1 MIRRRLNYIGF
12 FIRLEMLCLPLVAFA
27 IAAWV
32 RFGSGWIPLVTTDV
46 DPSDYFGLLFFT
58 TIVWSVVLD
67 QSGLARFD
75 ILFAA
80 RSSAWAAFR
89 ACVVTYVAAMGATFF
104 YRSASFSRVL
114 VAISGALLFLLVL
127 LSQRGARSAL
137 QRARCDG
144 RNCARIL
151 VVGADDFAARAAGL
165 LLRSVVP
172 CAIAGFVRLPDQE
185 IQVTGAVVVDLE
197 ALEGRVREEEIDD
210 IIVAIPPGRLSELP
224 TLLQRLDPLCVPV
237 RAILDFGVGV
247 TFRETLFDFGGLP
260 MLDLRAS
267 PSESVIYLVAKR
279 GLDVILASL
288 GLLVLAPLMALIAVA
303 TRLSSP
309 GPILFVQDRVGLN
322 GRVFRMVKF
331 RTMRTGDPAENDTRW
346 TVPGDPRRTPLGRF
360 LRRTNLDELPQLFNV
375 LKGEM
380 SLVGPRPER
389 PFFVQKFLHDVAQY
403 NSRHYLK
410 VGITG
415 WAQVNGF
422 RGDTSIEG
430 RVEHDLFY
438 LRHWSLGFD
447 LKIILLT
454 LWRSFAGSKNAY

>member
-27 IAAWV
+27 AAAWI
-32 RFGSGWIPLVTTDV
+32 RFGSGWIPLSNADI
-46 DPSDYFGLLFFT
+46 DPRDYFGLLFFT
-58 TIVWSVVLD
+58 TLVWSVVLD

-80 RSSAWAAFR
+80 RTSAWAALR
-89 ACVVTYVAAMGATFF
+89 ACLMTYVAVMGATFF
-104 YRSASFSRVL
+104 YRSASFSRL
-114 VAISGALLFLLVL
+114 FVAISGAVLFLLVL

-137 QRARCDG
+137 QRARREG

-151 VVGADDFAARAAGL
+151 VVGADEFAARAAGL
-165 LLRSVVP
+165 LLRGVVP
-172 CAIAGFVRLPDQE
+172 CTVEGFVRLPEQE
-185 IQVTGAVVVDLE
+185 VQVAGAVVMDLE
-197 ALEGRVREEEIDD
+197 ALENCVRGEEIDD
-210 IIVAIPPGRLSELP
+210 IIIALPPRRLSELP
-224 TLLQRLDPLCVPV
+224 GLLKQLDPLCVPV
-237 RAILDFGVGV
+237 RAVLDLGVGV
-247 TFRETLFDFGGLP
+247 TFSQTLFHLGGLP
-260 MLDLRAS
+260 MLDLRAT
-267 PSESVIYLVAKR
+267 PSESVLYIVAKR
-279 GLDVILASL
+279 GVDMVLATL
-288 GLLVLAPLMALIAVA
+288 GLLFLAPLMTLIAVA

-309 GPILFVQDRVGLN
+309 GPVLFFQDRVGLN
-322 GRVFRMVKF
+322 GRVFRMCKF
-331 RTMRTGDPAENDTRW
+331 RTMRTGDPTENDTRW
-346 TVPGDPRRTPLGRF
+346 TVPGDPRRTRLGCF

-389 PFFVQKFLHDVAQY
+389 PFFVQKFLHDVAHY
-403 NSRHYLK
+403 NKRHYLK

-438 LRHWSLGFD
+438 LRNWSLGFD

-454 LWRSFAGSKNAY
+454 LWRGFFANKNAY